1 MGLLVAAALTQLR
14 VRTKGVH
21 AKTRDEMYNLFPSQ
35 HDICYGIVRLAN
47 VC

>member
-1 MGLLVAAALTQLR
+1 MGILVAAALTQ

-21 AKTRDEMYNLFPSQ
+21 AKTRDELYNLFTSQ
-35 HDICYGIVRLAN
+35 HGICYSIVRLVN